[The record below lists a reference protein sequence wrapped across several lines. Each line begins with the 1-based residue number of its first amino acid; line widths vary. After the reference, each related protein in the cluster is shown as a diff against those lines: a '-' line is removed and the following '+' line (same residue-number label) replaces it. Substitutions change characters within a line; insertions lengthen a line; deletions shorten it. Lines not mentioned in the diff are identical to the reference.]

1 MGFRFRKSLNFGP
14 FRINFSKSGIGYSFG
29 GKGFRVTKTATGKTR
44 TTASIP
50 GTGISYV
57 QETSGSHSS
66 GSYGASST
74 GGNIKTPAP
83 KKPKKR
89 KWPYIVGALLVVGAI
104 GSTMDGNE
112 SEPNTASPEDN
123 TSISANISSN
133 GSSAS
138 LEDEIEID
146 TSSSAPS
153 CSASSAESV
162 GSTSQTPADPEPQ
175 AQTPEE
181 PTVQEPA
188 EPASDSE
195 PEPQAPAAVTTTPA
209 EPSSQAE
216 PSTSSQS
223 SGTQNTQSRT
233 VYVTPTGKRYHYDG
247 NCNGGTYIESTLDQA
262 LARGLTPCKKCAGG

>member
-1 MGFRFRKSLNFGP
+1 MGFRFRKSLNYGP

-57 QETSGSHSS
+57 KETSGSHSS

-153 CSASSAESV
+153 SSASSAESV
-162 GSTSQTPADPEPQ
+162 GSTSHAPADPEPQ

-181 PTVQEPA
+181 PPVQEPA

-209 EPSSQAE
+209 EPS
-216 PSTSSQS
+216 TSSQS
-223 SGTQNTQSRT
+223 SGTQNTQSRM